1 MAFRQTL
8 ARLSQKSK
16 SKSASWASRQQR
28 DPFVKM
34 RVNDPAAY
42 RARSAY
48 KLLEINDQCY
58 QFLDQPDVHGVV
70 DLGAAP
76 GGWSQVVSQK
86 LGWSTPTG
94 SPLAQPESEPE
105 AVPPQGEEEPL
116 EEELGSPRP
125 KKWKKPKKVPQA
137 AQQALMDDFDPLG
150 IDDVGPYAGGAPT
163 GRGRIIAVDLLKVER
178 IPGVESIKA
187 DFLQD
192 STTRL
197 VQKLLVGPR
206 NPFGRADVVL
216 SDMAANVSGNDAHDI
231 EQSLRI
237 CEAVFEFAQRNLRT
251 ADSIGRRRGGVLLVK
266 FFAHPLL
273 NQFRDEK
280 LKPNFNYVQY
290 IKPESSRATSREGY
304 FLCQGWNP
312 D

>member
-1 MAFRQTL
+1 MAFRQTI

-34 RVNDPAAY
+34 RINDPAAY

-48 KLLEINDQCY
+48 KLLEINDACY
-58 QFLDQPDVHGVV
+58 SFLDQPDVHGVV

-86 LGWSTPTG
+86 LGWSAPAIS
-94 SPLAQPESEPE
+94 SPAQSQTEEVQPLK
-105 AVPPQGEEEPL
+105 EEEPS
-116 EEELGSPRP
+116 EDDFDSPKP
-125 KKWKKPKKVPQA
+125 KKWKKPKKALRV
-137 AQQALMDDFDPLG
+137 AQQAPMDDFDPLN
-150 IDDVGPYAGGAPT
+150 INDVGPYAGGIST
-163 GRGRIIAVDLLKVER
+163 GRGRIVAVDLMRVER

-187 DFLQD
+187 DFLLD

-197 VQKLLVGPR
+197 VQKLLVSPG

-237 CEAVFEFAQRNLRT
+237 CEAVFEFAKRNMRT
-251 ADSIGRRRGGVLLVK
+251 AENIGRRRGGVLL
-266 FFAHPLL
+266 
-273 NQFRDEK
+273 
-280 LKPNFNYVQY
+280 
-290 IKPESSRATSREGY
+290 
-304 FLCQGWNP
+304 
-312 D
+312 

>member
-34 RVNDPAAY
+34 RINDPAAY

-48 KLLEINDQCY
+48 KLLDINDECHH
-58 QFLDQPDVHGVV
+58 FLDQPDVHGVV

-86 LGWSTPTG
+86 LGWGAPAASR
-94 SPLAQPESEPE
+94 LAQPESEE
-105 AVPPQGEEEPL
+105 VRHIL
-116 EEELGSPRP
+116 EEAEDSDAPKP
-125 KKWKKPKKVPQA
+125 KKWKKPKKVPRV
-137 AQQALMDDFDPLG
+137 AQQAPMDDFDPLN
-150 IDDVGPYAGGAPT
+150 IDDVGPYAGGVST
-163 GRGRIIAVDLLKVER
+163 GRGRIVAVDLLRVER
-178 IPGVESIKA
+178 IPGVESIKG
-187 DFLQD
+187 DFLLD

-197 VQKLLVGPR
+197 VQKLLVAPG

-251 ADSIGRRRGGVLLVK
+251 AESIGRRRGGVLLVK

-273 NQFRDEK
+273 DQFRDEK

-312 D
+312 G

>member
-34 RVNDPAAY
+34 RINDPAAY

-48 KLLEINDQCY
+48 KLLEINDECHH
-58 QFLDQPDVHGVV
+58 FLDQPDVHGVV

-86 LGWSTPTG
+86 LGWSAPAA
-94 SPLAQPESEPE
+94 SHLAQPEPE
-105 AVPPQGEEEPL
+105 ENQSLVEEPL
-116 EEELGSPRP
+116 EEGLDAPKP
-125 KKWKKPKKVPQA
+125 KKWKKPKKAPHA
-137 AQQALMDDFDPLG
+137 TQQAPMDDFDPLN
-150 IDDVGPYAGGAPT
+150 IDDVGPYAGGVSI
-163 GRGRIIAVDLLKVER
+163 GRGRIVAVDLLRMER

-187 DFLQD
+187 DFLLD

-197 VQKLLVGPR
+197 VQKLLMAPG

-251 ADSIGRRRGGVLLVK
+251 AENIGRRRGGVLL
-266 FFAHPLL
+266 
-273 NQFRDEK
+273 
-280 LKPNFNYVQY
+280 
-290 IKPESSRATSREGY
+290 
-304 FLCQGWNP
+304 
-312 D
+312 